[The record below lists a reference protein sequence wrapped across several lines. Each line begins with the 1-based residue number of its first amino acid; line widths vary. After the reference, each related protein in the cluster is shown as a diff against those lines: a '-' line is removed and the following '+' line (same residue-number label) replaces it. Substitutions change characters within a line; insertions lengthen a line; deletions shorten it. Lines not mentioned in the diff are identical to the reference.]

1 MAHARVIV
9 NNYPLRDINV
19 HSYRTDPNYFS
30 IVQIG
35 NEIEPVMAYAVFI
48 YNTTNQNISVQTIV
62 NVDATQTYPD
72 ILFGG
77 AYTVNSSG
85 GDGWFVQDF
94 QSYPVEYISYQV
106 SASVAPTT
114 GYVFVE
120 LFIYRG

>member
-1 MAHARVIV
+1 MAHGRVIV
-9 NNYPLRDINV
+9 NNYPLRDTNI

-35 NEIEPVMAYAVFI
+35 NEIESVVAYAVFI
-48 YNTTNQNISVQTIV
+48 SNTTDQNISVQTII
-62 NVDATQTYPD
+62 NVDNKQTYPD

-77 AYTVNSSG
+77 AYTVNGNG
-85 GDGWFVQDF
+85 GDGWFVQNF

-106 SASVAPTT
+106 SANVAPTT

>member
-1 MAHARVIV
+1 
-9 NNYPLRDINV
+9 
-19 HSYRTDPNYFS
+19 
-30 IVQIG
+30 
-35 NEIEPVMAYAVFI
+35 MAYAVFI
-48 YNTTNQNISVQTIV
+48 YNTTDQNISVQTII

-94 QSYPVEYISYQV
+94 QGYPVEYISYQI
-106 SASVAPTT
+106 SANVAPTT

>member
-1 MAHARVIV
+1 MAHGRIIV
-9 NNYPLRDINV
+9 NNYPLRDTNV

-35 NEIEPVMAYAVFI
+35 NEIEPVIAYAVFI
-48 YNTTNQNISVQTIV
+48 YNTTDQNISVQTII
-62 NVDATQTYPD
+62 NVDNAQTYPD
-72 ILFGG
+72 ISFGG
-77 AYTVNSSG
+77 AYTVNSG

-106 SASVAPTT
+106 SASTVPTT